1 MTPVRNLQPKS
12 RSIRYDNVKSALA
25 EETVLAQA
33 MRAPALLDLCGT
45 LTPEQ
50 FSVTLF
56 GRVFDQLQKRH
67 KEGLEVSLGVLEDL
81 TPEESAHLAGICQRQ
96 EGPVN
101 ETAFRDCVKTILA
114 ENQSRAVQSD
124 DDLLALRNKLKESK
138 GAKV

>member
-1 MTPVRNLQPKS
+1 M
-12 RSIRYDNVKSALA
+12 KSALA

-33 MRAPALLDLCGT
+33 MRAPALLDICGG

-50 FSVTLF
+50 FSVALF

-67 KEGLEVSLGVLEDL
+67 KEGLEVSLGVLEGL

-101 ETAFRDCVKTILA
+101 ETAFRDCIKTILTK
-114 ENQSRAVQSD
+114 NQSRGIQSD
-124 DDLLALRNKLKESK
+124 DALMALRNKYKESK
-138 GAKV
+138 GMKT